1 MMGFIYKDF
10 MVMRKQMIYILFL
23 LAVYTGLSATN
34 AVGPTILPAIVV
46 IVGLL
51 YPLNAF
57 AYDEQARWDK
67 FAAATP
73 AGRRG
78 MVAARYLFV
87 ILLLAAASVLVTAL
101 LVVVRLAGLIDKP
114 WGELLLP
121 VPACGVVG
129 LAMNAVTLPIL
140 YKFGPEKSR
149 IISMIIF
156 GLIFASCFG
165 IGWLATERGLTLPSG
180 ATLLGLFL
188 GFILLAV
195 VGFAGSFFLS
205 LRIFSRK
212 EL

>member
-10 MVMRKQMIYILFL
+10 MVLRKQMIYILFL
-23 LAVYTGLSATN
+23 LAVYAGLSATD
-34 AVGPTILPAIVV
+34 AIGPTILPAIVV
-46 IVGLL
+46 IVGLI

-87 ILLLAAASVLVTAL
+87 VLLLVIASVLVTAL
-101 LVVVRLAGLIDKP
+101 LTVVRLAGLVDKP

-121 VPACGVVG
+121 VPACGMVG

-149 IISMIIF
+149 IISMAIF
-156 GLIFASCFG
+156 GLIFAVCFG
-165 IGWLATERGLTLPSG
+165 IGWLAPGGGLPVPSDT
-180 ATLLGLFL
+180 ALLGLFL
-188 GFILLAV
+188 GFALLAV
-195 VGFAGSFFLS
+195 AGFVASFFLS
-205 LRIFSRK
+205 LGIFSRK